1 MAKASEL
8 REMDDDELNSR
19 LIEAKQELFN
29 LRFQHVTGQLD
40 NYARL
45 GQVRRSVA
53 QINTLL
59 REREIAAAEAGA
71 FVAATGGVAAA
82 PVNEEETRRRRRARV
97 LGSRRREAAEQVVS
111 EDEGENGG

>member
-1 MAKASEL
+1 MAKVAEL
-8 REMDDDELNSR
+8 REMDDDELHNR
-19 LIEAKQELFN
+19 LAEAKQELFN

-53 QINTLL
+53 QINGLL
-59 REREIAAAEAGA
+59 REREIAAAEAGELPA
-71 FVAATGGVAAA
+71 GSGPTATQDEDRGRRG
-82 PVNEEETRRRRRARV
+82 RRRGRMLGGRRS
-97 LGSRRREAAEQVVS
+97 GAETPEVP